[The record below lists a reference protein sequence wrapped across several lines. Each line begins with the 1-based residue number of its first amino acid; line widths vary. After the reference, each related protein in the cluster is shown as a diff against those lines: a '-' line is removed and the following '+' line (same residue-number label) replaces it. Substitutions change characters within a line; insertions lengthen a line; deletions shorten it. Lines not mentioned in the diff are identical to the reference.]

1 MLGQSRCFFNSAKW
15 ISIIWRQGIHRALVT
30 GCSKRNDDTCLSL
43 EAFSASID
51 QEASNTTISFFSC
64 YFFGVIDLMHHGV
77 DPASRLYVIKS
88 SDDDLEL
95 PEEIFIKLLYWISV
109 CFNFTPFNTIHD
121 ELGRYVRLVL
131 INICAAEQ
139 KLSVQVCQV
148 DLIQVNHI
156 DIFYSRESQIF

>member
-1 MLGQSRCFFNSAKW
+1 
-15 ISIIWRQGIHRALVT
+15 
-30 GCSKRNDDTCLSL
+30 
-43 EAFSASID
+43 
-51 QEASNTTISFFSC
+51 
-64 YFFGVIDLMHHGV
+64 MHHGV
-77 DPASRLYVIKS
+77 DPASRFYVVKS

-95 PEEIFIKLLYWISV
+95 PEEIFIKLLHWISV
-109 CFNFTPFNTIHD
+109 CINFTPFNTIHN

-156 DIFYSRESQIF
+156 DIFDSRESQIF

>member
-1 MLGQSRCFFNSAKW
+1 
-15 ISIIWRQGIHRALVT
+15 
-30 GCSKRNDDTCLSL
+30 
-43 EAFSASID
+43 
-51 QEASNTTISFFSC
+51 
-64 YFFGVIDLMHHGV
+64 MHHGV

-109 CFNFTPFNTIHD
+109 SFNFTPFNTIHD